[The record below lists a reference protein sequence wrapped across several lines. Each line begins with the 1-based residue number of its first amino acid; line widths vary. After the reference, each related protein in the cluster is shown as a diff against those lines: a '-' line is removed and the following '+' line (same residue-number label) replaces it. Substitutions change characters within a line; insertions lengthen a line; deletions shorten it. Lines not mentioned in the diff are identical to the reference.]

1 MTYIF
6 IRHDKKKYTNGRGP
20 EGSPRFDPPIDYT
33 ESSPHEQIFKDITP
47 TRIFTSPFLRCRQTA
62 KRAYPNISIETVPL
76 FSDYLGNWK
85 DIVENDFTPFTWR
98 ALKKFFFEKSYG
110 QFQKRMLKAYTNMI
124 LPKPQKD
131 EVFLV
136 VIHGICLKSWYK
148 LTKESGDGKITLFGS
163 DPTEGFKIDII
174 RDK

>member
-20 EGSPRFDPPIDYT
+20 EGSPRFDPPIDYN
-33 ESSPHEQIFKDITP
+33 ESSPHEDIFKTFTP

-62 KRAYPNISIETVPL
+62 KRAYPDVSIETIPL

-85 DIVENDFTPFTWR
+85 DITQDDFTPFTWR
-98 ALKKFFFEKSYG
+98 ALKRFSFEKSYG
-110 QFQKRMLKAYTNMI
+110 QFQKRMLKAYTDKI
-124 LPKPQKD
+124 LPIPNKG

-136 VIHGICLKSWYK
+136 VIHGMCLKSWHK
-148 LTKESGDGKITLFGS
+148 LTLESGFGKITLLGS
-163 DPTEGFKIDII
+163 EPTEGFKIDTI
-174 RDK
+174 